1 MSFLKQV
8 MSLASSVFAVAAN
21 VVAPVVILAH
31 GPLNLLWELSRA
43 VHKPGSPAALLGF
56 GDPGVGLIIA
66 VLKFVVGIVLVCW
79 MSKVFIHEMKERLPE
94 SSGKPLDSYS
104 IAAGCLTGTVYVIA
118 VMLGFALLI
127 VPGVVVL
134 VRGAVC
140 IPVSIA
146 ERRGPIAALRRSWEL
161 TEGWHWP
168 IQGVVAL
175 LILMG
180 AGTVAVLVGLLV
192 WIPGGTTVLGK
203 SILLTVANVVGWST
217 ITAVESA
224 MYVRLAFKEE
234 PRRSSAALG
243 NAACVRDPL

>member
-1 MSFLKQV
+1 MTPIYDRQV
-8 MSLASSVFAVAAN
+8 WHATRPRLWSAAKGLRPAGPVDSLSETGKGEVGF
-21 VVAPVVILAH
+21 VISEAGH
-31 GPLNLLWELSRA
+31 E
-43 VHKPGSPAALLGF
+43 PGE
-56 GDPGVGLIIA
+56 
-66 VLKFVVGIVLVCW
+66 LVCW

-180 AGTVAVLVGLLV
+180 AGTIAVLVGLLV